1 MNKANLKR
9 RVLTGMFGGSLLLL
23 SALHELS
30 YLAVFV
36 LIIFLSSREY
46 FKILMNNGFRPN
58 YNLGVFLS
66 VIIFVTT
73 YFYASKESLIGVH
86 FVLVPI
92 LPLVCLSALY
102 SSNNNETLS
111 NVSVTFFGI
120 LYISLP
126 ISLLNFIVFNEYSYN
141 SSYLMATLLFLWT
154 SESAAYFG
162 GSLFGRKKLFESVSP
177 MKTWEGVISG
187 LFANILLAYLIH
199 QFVWTSFQTF
209 TFWVLFSVVVLVS
222 GIFGDLFE
230 SLLKRNF
237 NLKDSGNKLPGHGG
251 FLDRFDSFFF
261 VIPYVYFYLK
271 IIDQIT

>member
-36 LIIFLSSREY
+36 LIIFLSTREY

-73 YFYASKESLIGVH
+73 YLYASKESLIGVH

-141 SSYLMATLLFLWT
+141 SIYLMATLLFLWT

-187 LFANILLAYLIH
+187 LFANIILAYLIH

-261 VIPYVYFYLK
+261 VIPYVFFYLK

>member
-30 YLAVFV
+30 YLVVFV

-46 FKILMNNGFRPN
+46 FKILVNNGFRPN

-141 SSYLMATLLFLWT
+141 SIYLMATLLFLWN

-187 LFANILLAYLIH
+187 LLANVILAYLIH
-199 QFVWTSFQTF
+199 QFIWTSFQTF
-209 TFWVLFSVVVLVS
+209 TFWVLFSMVVLVS

>member
-1 MNKANLKR
+1 MNRANLKR
-9 RVLTGMFGGSLLLL
+9 RILTGMFGGSLLLF
-23 SALHELS
+23 SALHEVS

-36 LIIFLSSREY
+36 IIIFLSSREY
-46 FKILMNNGFRPN
+46 YKILSNNNFRPN

-66 VIIFVTT
+66 VIIFITT
-73 YFYASKESLIGVH
+73 YFYASNESLIGVH
-86 FVLVPI
+86 FVLIPI

-102 SSNNNETLS
+102 SSDNNKTLT

-126 ISLLNFIVFNEYSYN
+126 ISLLNFIVFNDYEYN
-141 SSYLMATLLFLWT
+141 SIYLMATLLFLWT

-162 GSLFGRKKLFESVSP
+162 GSLFGKKKLFESVSP
-177 MKTWEGVISG
+177 MKTWEGV
-187 LFANILLAYLIH
+187 LFGFTSNIILAYLISEYL
-199 QFVWTSFQTF
+199 WPDQTLF
-209 TFWVLFSVVVLVS
+209 FWIFFSIVVLIS
-222 GIFGDLFE
+222 GVFGDLFE

-237 NLKDSGNKLPGHGG
+237 NLKDSSNKLPGHGG

-261 VIPYVYFYLK
+261 VIPYVYFYIK

>member
-1 MNKANLKR
+1 
-9 RVLTGMFGGSLLLL
+9 MFGGSLLLL

-46 FKILMNNGFRPN
+46 YKILVKNGFRPN
-58 YNLGVFLS
+58 FNLGVFLS
-66 VIIFVTT
+66 VVIFVTT
-73 YFYASKESLIGVH
+73 YFYASEKNLLGVH
-86 FVLVPI
+86 FILVPL

-102 SSNNNETLS
+102 SSENKETLS

-126 ISLLNFIVFNEYSYN
+126 ISLLNFIVFNDYGYN
-141 SSYLMATLLFLWT
+141 SIYLMATLLFLWT

-162 GSLFGRKKLFESVSP
+162 GSLFGKKKLFESVSP
-177 MKTWEGVISG
+177 MKTWEGVVFG
-187 LFANILLAYLIH
+187 LIANVILAYFIH
-199 QFVWTSFQTF
+199 EYIWTSYFSL
-209 TFWVLFSVVVLVS
+209 TFWIFFSIVVLIS

-237 NLKDSGNKLPGHGG
+237 NLKDSGSKLPGHGG

>member
-9 RVLTGMFGGSLLLL
+9 RVLTGMLGGSLLLL

-46 FKILMNNGFRPN
+46 FKILRNNGFRPN
-58 YNLGVFLS
+58 YNLGIFLS

-73 YFYASKESLIGVH
+73 YFYASKESLLGIH
-86 FVLVPI
+86 FVLIPI

-102 SSNNNETLS
+102 GSNNNETLS

-141 SSYLMATLLFLWT
+141 SIYLMATLLFLWA

-162 GSLFGRKKLFESVSP
+162 GSLFGKKKLFESVSP

-187 LFANILLAYLIH
+187 FLANVTLAYLIH

>member
-1 MNKANLKR
+1 ML
-9 RVLTGMFGGSLLLL
+9 GGSLLLL

-30 YLAVFV
+30 YLSVFV
-36 LIIFLSSREY
+36 VIIFLSSREY
-46 FKILMNNGFRPN
+46 YKILSNNGFKPN

-66 VIIFVTT
+66 VVIFVTT
-73 YFYASKESLIGVH
+73 YFYTSNESLIGIH
-86 FVLVPI
+86 FILVPI

-102 SSNNNETLS
+102 SSDNHQTLS

-126 ISLLNFIVFNEYSYN
+126 ISLLNFIVFSDYNYN
-141 SSYLMATLLFLWT
+141 SIYLMATLLFLWT

-162 GSLFGRKKLFESVSP
+162 GSLFGKKKLFESVSP
-177 MKTWEGVISG
+177 MKTWEGVLFG
-187 LFANILLAYLIH
+187 LIANVILAYLIH
-199 QFVWTSFQTF
+199 VYLWSSFQSL
-209 TFWVLFSVVVLVS
+209 TFWILFSIVVLIS
-222 GIFGDLFE
+222 GVFGDLFE

-237 NLKDSGNKLPGHGG
+237 NLKDSSNKLPGHGG

>member
-30 YLAVFV
+30 YLVVFV

-46 FKILMNNGFRPN
+46 FKILVNNGFRPN

-73 YFYASKESLIGVH
+73 YLYASKESLIGVH

-141 SSYLMATLLFLWT
+141 SIYLMATLLFLWT

-187 LFANILLAYLIH
+187 LLANVILAYLIH

-261 VIPYVYFYLK
+261 VIPYVFFYLK

>member
-9 RVLTGMFGGSLLLL
+9 RVLTGMLGGSLLLL

-102 SSNNNETLS
+102 SSNNNQTLS

-141 SSYLMATLLFLWT
+141 SIYLMATLLFLWT

>member
-30 YLAVFV
+30 YLVVFV

-46 FKILMNNGFRPN
+46 FKILINNGFRPN

-73 YFYASKESLIGVH
+73 YLYASKESLIGVH

-141 SSYLMATLLFLWT
+141 SIYLMATLLFLWN

-187 LFANILLAYLIH
+187 LLANVILAYLIH

-261 VIPYVYFYLK
+261 VIPYVFFYLK

>member
-9 RVLTGMFGGSLLLL
+9 RVLTGMLGGSLLLL

-36 LIIFLSSREY
+36 LIIFLSSKEY
-46 FKILMNNGFRPN
+46 FKILINNGFRPN

-141 SSYLMATLLFLWT
+141 SIYLMATLLFLWN

-187 LFANILLAYLIH
+187 LLANVILAYLIH

-209 TFWVLFSVVVLVS
+209 TFCGLFSIVVLVS

>member
-9 RVLTGMFGGSLLLL
+9 RILTGMFGGSLLLL

-30 YLAVFV
+30 YLVVFV

-46 FKILMNNGFRPN
+46 FKILINNGFRPN

-73 YFYASKESLIGVH
+73 YLYASKESLIGVH

-141 SSYLMATLLFLWT
+141 SIYLMATLLFLWT

-187 LFANILLAYLIH
+187 LLANVILAYLIH

>member
-30 YLAVFV
+30 YLVVFV

-73 YFYASKESLIGVH
+73 YLYASKESLIGVH

-141 SSYLMATLLFLWT
+141 SIYLMATLLFLWT

-187 LFANILLAYLIH
+187 LLANVILAYLIH

>member
-36 LIIFLSSREY
+36 LIIFLSTREY

-73 YFYASKESLIGVH
+73 YLYASKESLIGVH

-141 SSYLMATLLFLWT
+141 SIYLMATLLFLWT

-187 LFANILLAYLIH
+187 LFANIILAYLIH

>member
-46 FKILMNNGFRPN
+46 FKILRNNGFRPN

-73 YFYASKESLIGVH
+73 YLYASKESLIGVH

-141 SSYLMATLLFLWT
+141 SIYLMATLLFLWT

-187 LFANILLAYLIH
+187 LFANIILAYLIH

-261 VIPYVYFYLK
+261 VIPYVFFYLK

>member
-9 RVLTGMFGGSLLLL
+9 RVLTGMLGGSLLLL

-46 FKILMNNGFRPN
+46 FKILINNGFRPN

-86 FVLVPI
+86 FVLIPI

-141 SSYLMATLLFLWT
+141 SIYLMATLLFLWT

-187 LFANILLAYLIH
+187 ILANLILAYLIY

>member
-1 MNKANLKR
+1 MNRANLKR

-46 FKILMNNGFRPN
+46 YKILANNGFKPN
-58 YNLGVFLS
+58 FKLGIFLS
-66 VIIFVTT
+66 VVIFITT
-73 YFYASKESLIGVH
+73 YFYASSKSMIGLH
-86 FVLVPI
+86 FILVPI

-102 SSNNNETLS
+102 SSDNKQTLS

-126 ISLLNFIVFNEYSYN
+126 ISLLNFIVFNDYGYN
-141 SSYLMATLLFLWT
+141 SIYLMATLMFLWT

-162 GSLFGRKKLFESVSP
+162 GSLFGKKKLFESVSP
-177 MKTWEGVISG
+177 MKTWEGVIFG
-187 LFANILLAYLIH
+187 LFANIILAYLIH
-199 QFVWTSFQTF
+199 VYIWTSYFSL
-209 TFWVLFSVVVLVS
+209 TFWVFFSVVVLIS
-222 GIFGDLFE
+222 GVFGDLFE

-237 NLKDSGNKLPGHGG
+237 NLKDSSNKLPGHGG

-261 VIPYVYFYLK
+261 VIPYVYFYIK

>member
-1 MNKANLKR
+1 MNRANLKR
-9 RVLTGMFGGSLLLL
+9 RILTGMFGGSLLLF
-23 SALHELS
+23 SALHEVS

-36 LIIFLSSREY
+36 IIIFLSSREY
-46 FKILMNNGFRPN
+46 YKILSNNNFRPN

-66 VIIFVTT
+66 VIIFITT
-73 YFYASKESLIGVH
+73 YFYASNESLIGVH
-86 FVLVPI
+86 FVLIPI

-102 SSNNNETLS
+102 SSDNNKTLT

-126 ISLLNFIVFNEYSYN
+126 ISLLNFIVFNDHEYN
-141 SSYLMATLLFLWT
+141 SIYLMATLLFLWT

-162 GSLFGRKKLFESVSP
+162 GSLFGKKKLFESVSP
-177 MKTWEGVISG
+177 MKTWEGV
-187 LFANILLAYLIH
+187 LFGFTANIILAYLISEYL
-199 QFVWTSFQTF
+199 WPDQTLF
-209 TFWVLFSVVVLVS
+209 FWIFFSIVVLIS
-222 GIFGDLFE
+222 GVFGDLFE

-237 NLKDSGNKLPGHGG
+237 KLKDSSNKLPGHGG

-261 VIPYVYFYLK
+261 VIPYVYFYIK

>member
-36 LIIFLSSREY
+36 LIIFLSTREY

-73 YFYASKESLIGVH
+73 YLYASKESLIGVH

-141 SSYLMATLLFLWT
+141 SIYLMATLLFLWT

>member
-73 YFYASKESLIGVH
+73 YLYASKESLIGVH

-141 SSYLMATLLFLWT
+141 SIYLMATLLFLWT

>member
-30 YLAVFV
+30 YLVVFV

-46 FKILMNNGFRPN
+46 FKILVNNGFRPN

-73 YFYASKESLIGVH
+73 YLYASKESLIGVH

-141 SSYLMATLLFLWT
+141 SIYLMATLLFLWT

-187 LFANILLAYLIH
+187 LLANVILAYLIH

-230 SLLKRNF
+230 TLLKRNF